1 MAADLKA
8 KAILAFSHT
17 GYTPKLLSKL
27 RPDVPVIMLSDLQ
40 STCRRMSLYRG
51 ILAEQK
57 DWDRVLDDKLLKKI
71 DDYILETTDFKK
83 GERIIIIG
91 SIPKLITGRTNFIRV
106 HRIGA
111 PLER

>member
-1 MAADLKA
+1 
-8 KAILAFSHT
+8 
-17 GYTPKLLSKL
+17 
-27 RPDVPVIMLSDLQ
+27 
-40 STCRRMSLYRG
+40 MSLYRG